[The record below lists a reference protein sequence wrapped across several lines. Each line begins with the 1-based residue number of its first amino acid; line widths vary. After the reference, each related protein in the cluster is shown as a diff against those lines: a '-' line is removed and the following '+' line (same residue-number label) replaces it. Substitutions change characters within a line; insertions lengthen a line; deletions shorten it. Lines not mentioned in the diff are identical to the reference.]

1 MEPKLSSSST
11 SSSSKAPAAETGKGC
26 GKFLGKVPATPVTP
40 AEGEGSLLLPATV
53 PAGPPP
59 PTPGIGVPAGP
70 PAATPVLGRRIVT
83 LPRPPVRPEDED
95 ERQGT
100 QRNHDAVDV
109 PPQDD
114 TDPINSYPWQW
125 DILSLG
131 RAECVLE
138 DGKGENTILL
148 EKRAADEIANQQHFQ
163 FGNVGTDSQIKALVN
178 AGNPTKV
185 VGFCVRAGYQYWS
198 GGDRGEA
205 FADVL
210 IEQRYNAAG
219 KWVVSNL
226 MRKGNKGKC
235 KGKGITGPPTPERSP
250 YDRPGKG
257 RGPDGGTGG
266 APPMVPTVGT

>member
-148 EKRAADEIANQQHFQ
+148 EKSAADEIANQQHFQ
-163 FGNVGTDSQIKALVN
+163 FGDVGTDLQIKALVS
-178 AGNPTKV
+178 
-185 VGFCVRAGYQYWS
+185 WS
-198 GGDRGEA
+198 
-205 FADVL
+205 
-210 IEQRYNAAG
+210 Q
-219 KWVVSNL
+219 S
-226 MRKGNKGKC
+226 
-235 KGKGITGPPTPERSP
+235 
-250 YDRPGKG
+250 
-257 RGPDGGTGG
+257 
-266 APPMVPTVGT
+266 